1 MDPGSGG
8 LLRSKMVATKVSAP
22 TRLTW
27 RMSNAFC
34 RPEWSWTLK
43 FIPTTIFMRSR
54 TSSLVM
60 QRHTVKGIPS
70 FWELRLREK
79 WHDFIHF
86 KIAVSEHLPL
96 KGCLNP
102 DANVYS
108 VSFISQEGK
117 REEVLDEQKSL
128 RELNPFMNILKFTL
142 RRKNQA
148 QHSFKIHVGQLI
160 GMDLKKFDR
169 MMNCEVN
176 DFRWRMKVFSNKIA
190 QDRRARL

>member
-1 MDPGSGG
+1 MILSI
-8 LLRSKMVATKVSAP
+8 
-22 TRLTW
+22 
-27 RMSNAFC
+27 N
-34 RPEWSWTLK
+34 
-43 FIPTTIFMRSR
+43 
-54 TSSLVM
+54 
-60 QRHTVKGIPS
+60 
-70 FWELRLREK
+70 
-79 WHDFIHF
+79 